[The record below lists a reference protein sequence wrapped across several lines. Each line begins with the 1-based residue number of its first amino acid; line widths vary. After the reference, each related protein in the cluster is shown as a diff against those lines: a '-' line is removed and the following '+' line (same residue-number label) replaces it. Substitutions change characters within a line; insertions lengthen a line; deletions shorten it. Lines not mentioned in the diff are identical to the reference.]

1 MIKEELILQYLD
13 KTISA
18 DDAVLVQDWA
28 EQNPEDFR
36 LMQELWAA
44 DDKVAEIQL
53 FDTEL
58 AWSSFMDALEMPV
71 VEGISSDGEHVQD
84 DNGPHHETEGSPEK
98 ISLWKKWRPAAM
110 AAAALIAV
118 VALYFLWPT
127 DQYITHYADAESDKV
142 ILPDST
148 IVSLEEGSVIKYSK
162 SFDKQ
167 EKRIVALKG
176 IAVFDV
182 ASDPLKPFIVE
193 ASGIGVK
200 ALGTIFE
207 VDAEDSIQTGVKN
220 IEGLIRF
227 FELANEE
234 SFIDVEEGESF
245 VFDGSGFTE
254 TTPRPDPQIFYFSP
268 PPIPYHTVREVVSY
282 INKISDGQTVAVGE
296 NFDWQ
301 RELQVSLETN
311 DLEELIRA
319 IKKQASITLVNKGCS
334 KCYEIHR
341 FRVR

>member
-1 MIKEELILQYLD
+1 MIKKELILQYFD
-13 KTISA
+13 NTISA

-44 DDKVAEIQL
+44 DNKVAEIQL

-58 AWSSFMDALEMPV
+58 AWSSFMDALETPA
-71 VEGISSDGEHVQD
+71 VEASSSDGEHLQD
-84 DNGPHHETEGSPEK
+84 DDGAPEETEGLAK
-98 ISLWKKWRPAAM
+98 RVTLWKKWGPAAM
-110 AAAALIAV
+110 AATAFIV
-118 VALYFLWPT
+118 VVVLYFLWPT
-127 DQYITHYADAESDKV
+127 DQYVTHFANAQTDQI

-148 IVSLEEGSVIKYSK
+148 IVSLEEGSEIKYPK
-162 SFDKQ
+162 SFDKK
-167 EKRIVALKG
+167 EKRIVNLDG

-182 ASDPLKPFIVE
+182 ASYPNKPFIVE
-193 ASGIGVK
+193 AAGMGVK
-200 ALGTIFE
+200 VLGTIFE
-207 VDAEDSIQTGVKN
+207 LDAVDSVQTGVKN

-234 SFIDVEEGESF
+234 SFIDVKEGESF
-245 VFDGSGFTE
+245 IFDGNGFTE
-254 TTPRPDPQIFYFSP
+254 TTAKPQIFYFSP
-268 PPIPYHTVREVVSY
+268 PPLPYHTVREVVDY
-282 INKISDGQTVAVGE
+282 LNKITDGQTVAVGE

-311 DLEELIRA
+311 NLEELIRA
-319 IKKQASITLVNKGCS
+319 IKKKASITLVNKGCS
-334 KCYEIHR
+334 ECYEIHR